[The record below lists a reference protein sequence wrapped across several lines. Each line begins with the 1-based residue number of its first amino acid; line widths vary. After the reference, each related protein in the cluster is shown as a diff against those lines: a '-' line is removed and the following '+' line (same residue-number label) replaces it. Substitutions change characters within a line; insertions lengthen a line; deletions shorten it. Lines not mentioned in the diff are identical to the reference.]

1 MRGVDDR
8 LEASA
13 VRNLDEIQE
22 DEPGARPSRAG
33 ALVLA
38 SLGGAAIVFA
48 AVALMRTPP
57 RAKVVSADP
66 LGQLVAQAKPVSS
79 ADPSPVAVG
88 EDVTFPNMLSDA
100 KHPTTALEGVRDA
113 KAPGAPSAAAAAAP
127 GDMPLPFALPPG
139 APTTPPAAA
148 DRLPVV
154 PLPAQHVLQIGPV
167 EAAPGDTLTAMAKH
181 VSRDEGAETAPTGT
195 PGGYQLQVSSFKT
208 QPEAESFAAALR
220 RRGHKAYVEPANVKG
235 RGLWY
240 RVRIGPFK
248 FRHSA
253 SVYRQDFEAKERM
266 VTFIVDPPKVTVK
279 IKGVDD
285 DEL

>member
-8 LEASA
+8 LETAA

-22 DEPGARPSRAG
+22 DDPSSRPSRAG

-38 SLGGAAIVFA
+38 SLGGAVIVFA
-48 AVALMRTPP
+48 AVALMRSPP
-57 RAKVVSADP
+57 RAKVVSTDP
-66 LGQLVAQAKPVSS
+66 LGQLVAQARPASS
-79 ADPSPVAVG
+79 APVAPVQVG
-88 EDVTFPNMLSDA
+88 EEVTFPGTLSDA
-100 KHPTTALEGVRDA
+100 KSPTTALEAVRDL
-113 KAPGAPSAAAAAAP
+113 KAAAAASSAAAA
-127 GDMPLPFALPPG
+127 LPFALPPG
-139 APTTPPAAA
+139 APSTPPSAA

-154 PLPAQHVLQIGPV
+154 PLPAQHVLQIGPT
-167 EAAPGDTLTAMAKH
+167 EGAPGDTLSAMARH

-253 SVYRQDFEAKERM
+253 GVYRQEFESKERM
-266 VTFIVDPPKVTVK
+266 VTFIVDPPKVAPMAK
-279 IKGVDD
+279 IKGMDDD
-285 DEL
+285 DEP

>member
-8 LEASA
+8 LETAA

-22 DEPGARPSRAG
+22 DDPGSRPSRAG

-38 SLGGAAIVFA
+38 SLGGAVIVFA
-48 AVALMRTPP
+48 AVALMRSPP
-57 RAKVVSADP
+57 RAKVVSTDP
-66 LGQLVAQAKPVSS
+66 LGQLVAQARPASS
-79 ADPSPVAVG
+79 GPVAPVQVG
-88 EDVTFPNMLSDA
+88 EEVTFPGTLSDA
-100 KHPTTALEGVRDA
+100 KSPTTALEAVRDL
-113 KAPGAPSAAAAAAP
+113 KATNAAAAASGA
-127 GDMPLPFALPPG
+127 LPFALPPG
-139 APTTPPAAA
+139 APTTPPSAA

-154 PLPAQHVLQIGPV
+154 PLPAQHMLQIGPTGD
-167 EAAPGDTLTAMAKH
+167 APGDTLSAMARH

-253 SVYRQDFEAKERM
+253 SVYRQEFESKERM
-266 VTFIVDPPKVTVK
+266 VTFIVEPPKLAPMAK
-279 IKGVDD
+279 IKGMDD
-285 DEL
+285 DEP

>member
-8 LEASA
+8 LETAA

-22 DEPGARPSRAG
+22 DDPSARPSRAG

-38 SLGGAAIVFA
+38 SLGGAVIVFA
-48 AVALMRTPP
+48 AVALMRSPP
-57 RAKVVSADP
+57 KTKVVSTDP
-66 LGQLVAQAKPVSS
+66 LGQLVAQARPVSS
-79 ADPSPVAVG
+79 APVAPVQVG
-88 EDVTFPNMLSDA
+88 EEVTFPGTLSDA
-100 KHPTTALEGVRDA
+100 KSPTTALEAVRDL
-113 KAPGAPSAAAAAAP
+113 KAAAAASSAAA
-127 GDMPLPFALPPG
+127 LPFALPPG
-139 APTTPPAAA
+139 APTTPPSAA

-154 PLPAQHVLQIGPV
+154 PLPAQHVLQTGPT
-167 EAAPGDTLTAMAKH
+167 ESAPGDTLSAMARH

-208 QPEAESFAAALR
+208 QPEADSFAAALR

-248 FRHSA
+248 FRHA
-253 SVYRQDFEAKERM
+253 AGVYRQDFESKERM
-266 VTFIVDPPKVTVK
+266 VTFIVDPPKLAPRA
-279 IKGVDD
+279 KGLADD
-285 DEL
+285 DEP

>member
-8 LEASA
+8 LETAA

-22 DEPGARPSRAG
+22 DDPSSRPSRAG

-38 SLGGAAIVFA
+38 SLGGAVIVFA
-48 AVALMRTPP
+48 AVALMRSPP
-57 RAKVVSADP
+57 KTKVVSTDP
-66 LGQLVAQAKPVSS
+66 LGQLVAQARPVSS
-79 ADPSPVAVG
+79 APAAPVRVG
-88 EDVTFPNMLSDA
+88 EEVTFPGTLSDS
-100 KHPTTALEGVRDA
+100 KSPTTALEAVRDL
-113 KAPGAPSAAAAAAP
+113 KAAAAASAAA
-127 GDMPLPFALPPG
+127 LPFALPPG
-139 APTTPPAAA
+139 APTTPPSAA

-154 PLPAQHVLQIGPV
+154 PLPAQHVLQTGPT
-167 EAAPGDTLTAMAKH
+167 EGAPGDTLSAMARH

-208 QPEAESFAAALR
+208 QPEADSFAAALR

-248 FRHSA
+248 FRHA
-253 SVYRQDFEAKERM
+253 AGVYRQDFESKERM
-266 VTFIVDPPKVTVK
+266 VTFIVDPPKLAPQA
-279 IKGVDD
+279 KGLADD
-285 DEL
+285 DEP